1 MYCPVLRCHH
11 ISAEGIEGMQKEKMA
26 NSRAKDSKERSSKPT
41 EGEAGKG
48 ASAGEDS
55 GEWLDMDQPLGNEQ
69 PQRESEPIR
78 LRYSVKCKPKKG
90 QVSRKM
96 RRSFRVVAGACGT
109 AKSATIGRVGLYR
122 GRGSC

>member
-11 ISAEGIEGMQKEKMA
+11 ISAEGIEGMQEEKMA
-26 NSRAKDSKERSSKPT
+26 NSRAKDSKERSSKPIGGK
-41 EGEAGKG
+41 EGKG

-55 GEWLDMDQPLGNEQ
+55 GEWLDMGQPLGNEQ
-69 PQRESEPIR
+69 PQRQSESIR
-78 LRYSVKCKPKKG
+78 LRYSVKCKPKKE
-90 QVSRKM
+90 QASRKM
-96 RRSFRVVAGACGT
+96 RTSFRMVVGACGT